1 MKSEYPKCDI
11 CGREN
16 RLIKE
21 DGKHF
26 NFCPKVFHWHE
37 GYKEHEKADFPI
49 EKEKEVTKKGREPQC
64 FNSLSEGEKYR
75 RFALG
80 KLQAEQQATG
90 RKAWDCVIEGC
101 EAKTNLLFIHPD
113 RKETWHG
120 AYPEAYCQKCADQLE
135 LRKYPEDV
143 VDPEKEEGR

>member
-1 MKSEYPKCDI
+1 MSSEDPKCDI

-49 EKEKEVTKKGREPQC
+49 EKEKEVTKKEREA
-64 FNSLSEGEKYR
+64 SE
-75 RFALG
+75 
-80 KLQAEQQATG
+80 
-90 RKAWDCVIEGC
+90 KAKQIMHKCLDRAYSWRENYDDEDIEGWSC
-101 EAKTNLLFIHPD
+101 DLIDRYIQEYFAGFRSRLNIDEFGHPLPPKKGRNVRPVTFI
-113 RKETWHG
+113 K
-120 AYPEAYCQKCADQLE
+120 
-135 LRKYPEDV
+135 

>member
-1 MKSEYPKCDI
+1 MGKRTKGGRTMSSEDPKCDI

-49 EKEKEVTKKGREPQC
+49 EKEEEVTSEEAEANARLISAAPEMLKNLEWAETMLTLYFPKLKGFLPNPDTYE
-64 FNSLSEGEKYR
+64 SYLSGVRDIRKTI
-75 RFALG
+75 A
-80 KLQAEQQATG
+80 KATG
-90 RKAWDCVIEGC
+90 
-101 EAKTNLLFIHPD
+101 
-113 RKETWHG
+113 
-120 AYPEAYCQKCADQLE
+120 
-135 LRKYPEDV
+135 
-143 VDPEKEEGR
+143 KEESV